1 MLRIVE
7 EHLGSTQVARVIY
20 GAIIGLALVVAL
32 EHQPP
37 GAGVVVATLLGTALA
52 VGLAELYSEV
62 VGAEIRIRR
71 RIDRPRLREIG
82 LDVIAV
88 GFGISFPGVF
98 FLLAAAGA
106 MEVETA
112 FTLAKWTGLALVG
125 FYGFVAARLAGLG
138 LVRIART
145 GGGGRVDRR
154 LPHRPQGARPLTG
167 AIASGA

>member
-7 EHLGSTQVARVIY
+7 DHLGSTQVARVIY
-20 GAIIGLALVVAL
+20 GAIIGLALIVAL

-37 GAGVVVATLLGTALA
+37 GPGVVVATLLGTALA
-52 VGLAELYSEV
+52 VGLAELYSEI

-82 LDVIAV
+82 ADVAAV
-88 GFGISFPGVF
+88 AFGISFPGIF

-112 FTLAKWTGLALVG
+112 FTFAKWTGLALVG

-138 LVRIART
+138 LAPSLAQAAAVALI
-145 GGGGRVDRR
+145 GGFLIGLKALV
-154 LPHRPQGARPLTG
+154 H
-167 AIASGA
+167 